1 MSPTKTKTKSND
13 PAVEELSYEQA
24 LAELE
29 TIVAS
34 LEANKLTLEDAL
46 ALYERGQ
53 ALTRHCIELL
63 DNAELRV
70 KKLSGDALVDM
81 VIED

>member
-1 MSPTKTKTKSND
+1 MSPTKTKTNSND
-13 PAVEELSYEQA
+13 PAIEKLSYEQA

-34 LEANKLTLEDAL
+34 LEANKLSLEASL

-53 ALTRHCIELL
+53 SLTRHCIELL

-70 KKLSGDALVDM
+70 KKLSGDELVDM

>member
-1 MSPTKTKTKSND
+1 MSPAKIKTKTNLP
-13 PAVEELSYEQA
+13 PAEELSYEQA

-34 LEANKLTLEDAL
+34 LEGNRLSLEDAM
-46 ALYERGQ
+46 ALFERGQ
-53 ALTRHCIELL
+53 SLTKHCLELL

-70 KKLSGDALVDM
+70 KKLSGDSLVDDL
-81 VIED
+81 IEE

>member
-13 PAVEELSYEQA
+13 PAIEKLSYEQA

-34 LEANKLTLEDAL
+34 LEVNKLSLEASL
-46 ALYERGQ
+46 ILYERGQ
-53 ALTRHCIELL
+53 SLTRHCIELL

-70 KKLSGDALVDM
+70 KKLSGDELVDM

>member
-1 MSPTKTKTKSND
+1 MAKEDQTPVD
-13 PAVEELSYEQA
+13 ELSYEQA

-34 LEANKLTLEDAL
+34 LEANPLSLDETM

-53 ALTRHCIELL
+53 ALTKHCIELL
-63 DNAELRV
+63 DKAELRV
-70 KKLSGDALVDM
+70 KKLSGETLVD
-81 VIED
+81 VPLDE